1 MQVQTALNQTTKDW
15 HSKSVT
21 LSPSATLRINS
32 VKGLA
37 VRFFATLRMTLLRG
51 SVVKH
56 TNVLNSGLVASDGD
70 RHPIKLGERE
80 AAKILRVR
88 CTQVGQD
95 ANRDRFPQLQPFDAI

>member
-1 MQVQTALNQTTKDW
+1 MQVQTALNQITKDW
-15 HSKSVT
+15 RSRFVT
-21 LSPSATLRINS
+21 LSPSASLRINS
-32 VKGLA
+32 AKGLA

-70 RHPIKLGERE
+70 RQPVKRGERE

-88 CTQVGQD
+88 RTQVGQNPD
-95 ANRDRFPQLQPFDAI
+95 RHRFPQLQPFNAI

>member
-15 HSKSVT
+15 HSRSVT
-21 LSPSATLRINS
+21 LSE

-56 TNVLNSGLVASDGD
+56 MQPAGPVRYQGEIPLD
-70 RHPIKLGERE
+70 RHSLRLARGIDCPAPHRVQRIGNIK
-80 AAKILRVR
+80 
-88 CTQVGQD
+88 D
-95 ANRDRFPQLQPFDAI
+95 LQPCRAIGNKGRGAHHFDI